1 MNSKWLGGERQYFI
15 QKKVCGDF
23 SGGPAAKN
31 PPSHGGGTKIPHA
44 VKQLSNPPPL
54 HLLSPCSET
63 KNLCMATETQPSLK
77 EKQKSMK
84 DNRLPGG
91 SAGQESTCNA
101 RDPSSS
107 PGLGRFPGRRDRLP
121 TPIFLG
127 FPGGSDSKE
136 STGNM
141 RDVASIHRLR
151 RSLGGGHGNPL
162 QHSCLEN
169 PHGQRSL
176 AGYSPW
182 DRKGSDTTE
191 RLTHMKKKLSVM
203 WA

>member
-1 MNSKWLGGERQYFI
+1 ME
-15 QKKVCGDF
+15 
-23 SGGPAAKN
+23 
-31 PPSHGGGTKIPHA
+31 
-44 VKQLSNPPPL
+44 
-54 HLLSPCSET
+54 
-63 KNLCMATETQPSLK
+63 TETQPSLK

-91 SAGQESTCNA
+91 SAGPESTCNA

-107 PGLGRFPGRRDRLP
+107 PGLGRFPRRRDRLP

-141 RDVASIHRLR
+141 RDVASIHRLG
-151 RSLGGGHGNPL
+151 RSRGGGHGNPP

-182 DRKGSDTTE
+182 DRKESDTTQ
-191 RLTHMKKKLSVM
+191 RLTHMKEKVSVM
-203 WA
+203 LAWYGEGGYRKEVGQQVRLERGAGLGYKKPVNHNLYFVL